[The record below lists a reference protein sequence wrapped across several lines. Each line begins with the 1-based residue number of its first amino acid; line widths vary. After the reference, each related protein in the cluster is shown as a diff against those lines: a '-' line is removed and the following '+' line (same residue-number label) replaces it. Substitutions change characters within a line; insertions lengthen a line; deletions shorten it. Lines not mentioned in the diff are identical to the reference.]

1 MCFVQWACLLAASV
15 WKIILKIV
23 ISLYCRNSENV
34 LNVYLVETTVQN
46 STAFEI
52 FTVGFVCVYF
62 VIYKLRKR
70 VLLYCK
76 VVAHFVYIFM
86 KLTGLDQLK

>member
-1 MCFVQWACLLAASV
+1 MKSVQWACLLATSV

-46 STAFEI
+46 STAFET

-70 VLLYCK
+70 VL
-76 VVAHFVYIFM
+76 
-86 KLTGLDQLK
+86 